1 MSKTRV
7 VLLTIA
13 GSILGLLVGGGS
25 VAGLALGLYY
35 HEMAKDMP
43 NEWAGLIIFLLG
55 SLAFQLVAPMGAAAG
70 ATITQKLL
78 KRRSSFWRPLL
89 GAVAGLVVG
98 WIFVLFLSRCL
109 PGLDLETEVI
119 VAIGLILCTSAVAGA
134 VIGSSWK
141 SKPADTARVES

>member
-1 MSKTRV
+1 MSKAKI
-7 VLLTIA
+7 VLLAIA

-25 VAGLALGLYY
+25 VVGLALGLYY
-35 HEMAKDMP
+35 QEMAKDMP

-78 KRRSSFWRPLL
+78 KRRSSFWRALL

-119 VAIGLILCTSAVAGA
+119 AAIGLILCCSTVAGA
-134 VIGSSWK
+134 VIGSGWK
-141 SKPADTARVES
+141 SKPADTTKVES

>member
-1 MSKTRV
+1 MSKAKI

-13 GSILGLLVGGGS
+13 GSILGLLVGSGS
-25 VAGLALGLYY
+25 VAGLALGLYCQ
-35 HEMAKDMP
+35 EMAKDMP

-109 PGLDLETEVI
+109 PRLDLETEVI
-119 VAIGLILCTSAVAGA
+119 VAIGLILCSSTVAGA
-134 VIGSSWK
+134 AIVLFLK
-141 SKPADTARVES
+141 SRAGEEEA

>member
-1 MSKTRV
+1 MSKAKI

-13 GSILGLLVGGGS
+13 GSILGLLVGSGS

-109 PGLDLETEVI
+109 PRLDLETEVI
-119 VAIGLILCTSAVAGA
+119 VAIGLILCSSTVAGA
-134 VIGSSWK
+134 AIVLFLK
-141 SKPADTARVES
+141 SRAGEEEER

>member
-1 MSKTRV
+1 MSKAKI

-109 PGLDLETEVI
+109 PRLDLETEVI
-119 VAIGLILCTSAVAGA
+119 VAIGLILCSSTVAGA
-134 VIGSSWK
+134 AIVLFLK
-141 SKPADTARVES
+141 SRAGEEAV